1 MSKVLT
7 CHSSRSRCVW
17 VKLSLAAV
25 WLVGCGDVSP
35 RSETTQEAA
44 QRSSPFS
51 DELLLASAK
60 VALPPAGVGPE
71 DLPAPNSQGALY
83 LGKYCT
89 ACHELPSPNTHS
101 STDWPPIIRRM
112 WLRLDRVAPT
122 YEIPM
127 PTSAERV
134 VMARY
139 VVDNALKVSGAD
151 LPAATGRDAFVTA
164 CSRCHEL
171 PDPQQHPPQDWAG
184 VVRRMAEHVEDILGD
199 TLARGEIQ
207 RITSYLETVSAP

>member
-1 MSKVLT
+1 MSKLLT
-7 CHSSRSRCVW
+7 CHSSRSRCVR
-17 VKLSLAAV
+17 LGLLLAAV
-25 WLVGCGDVSP
+25 WLVGCGEVSP
-35 RSETTQEAA
+35 RSETTREAA

-60 VALPPAGVGPE
+60 IALPPAGVGPE

-101 STDWPPIIRRM
+101 STDWPSIIRRM
-112 WLRLDRVAPT
+112 WLRMDRVAPT

-139 VVDNALKVSGAD
+139 VADNALKVSAAA
-151 LPAATGRDAFVTA
+151 LPAAPGRDAFATT
-164 CSRCHEL
+164 CSRCHEM
-171 PDPQQHPPQDWAG
+171 PDPKQHPPQDWAG
-184 VVRRMAEHVEDILGD
+184 VVRRMAEHVESILGD
-199 TLARGEIQ
+199 TLARREIQ
-207 RITSYLETVSAP
+207 RIVSYLETVSAR